1 MRALQEFIEM
11 EVLHEE
17 GTPERMLS
25 PEDVQRIVTLNGR
38 LPLDE
43 RMDAFTFETSEYLR
57 RVLDPSRLNGDI
69 QSNLKNQRRFALY
82 LNSLGYLQVK
92 AAGDSNPSYPFNIVT
107 WHLGDFTLP
116 EALASNARASIL
128 KLNYDEK
135 AAQSLYLA
143 ELKRAYDAG
152 VLRHIVEGLIDA
164 LEHVESVVFYVADR
178 VFACAE
184 RMNNLVG
191 SKRGIGELDELSN
204 KPLSLWGSHHV
215 LIVATLHSLFIAGKS
230 IKFEE
235 FNGCNLY
242 ASTVYRRLA
251 TLRSSYE
258 AALGFAPQSILAY
271 SDSPFS
277 LARSVARLSDQ
288 LIGRRW
294 LRYRKVSGLTLRK
307 TESLIRTSER
317 TLGPVFRNEIDR
329 VSSDWSVVISKDQSE
344 TEQFTTLVEHA
355 IGDRVSSENG
365 GKLSSL
371 IQVVL
376 KSAIFCTNSDYSMS
390 SSLRAPG
397 LLCRDSTS
405 EIQQSLHALT
415 PKHFFCEIASSSH
428 LANQKADHLTQDI
441 FSPVQ
446 RRMEFNRW
454 HFVVGNLPRSV
465 IHRSRH
471 YFFPPVLPDI
481 SNYSSMSHAA
491 HNKADVRFAIRS
503 PGPDVSEEPLLLF
516 GLPYWGFYDCRV
528 VRVSGEPFTEGELI
542 TVRAHSQM
550 IGVIWRL
557 VCSHLS
563 KSVELRT
570 IDVFTEA
577 QPGKGIVHILD
588 E

>member
-1 MRALQEFIEM
+1 M
-11 EVLHEE
+11 EILHEE
-17 GTPERMLS
+17 EASERMLS
-25 PEDVQRIVTLNGR
+25 PEDVQRIITLNYS

-43 RMDAFTFETSEYLR
+43 RLDTFSFETSEYLR
-57 RVLDPSRLNGDI
+57 RAVDTSRLEENI
-69 QSNLKNQRRFALY
+69 QSNPQNQRRFALY

-92 AAGDSNPSYPFNIVT
+92 AAGNSHSSYPFNIVT
-107 WHLGDFTLP
+107 WHLGDFALP
-116 EALASNARASIL
+116 EALASNAQASIF
-128 KLNYDEK
+128 KLNNDEMV
-135 AAQSLYLA
+135 AQGLYFN
-143 ELKRAYDAG
+143 ELKRANNAG
-152 VLRHIVEGLIDA
+152 VLHHIVEGLIDA

-178 VFACAE
+178 IFACAE

-191 SKRGIGELDELSN
+191 SKRGIGELDELTK
-204 KPLSLWGSHHV
+204 KPFTLWGSHHV
-215 LIVATLHSLFIAGKS
+215 LIVATLHSLFITGKS

-242 ASTVYRRLA
+242 ASRVYRRIA
-251 TLRSSYE
+251 ALRSDYE
-258 AALGFAPQSILAY
+258 TALGFAPQSILAY

-294 LRYRKVSGLTLRK
+294 LRYRRVSGLTLQKSER
-307 TESLIRTSER
+307 LIRTSER
-317 TLGPVFRNEIDR
+317 TLGPIFRNDINR
-329 VSSDWSVVISKDQSE
+329 VSSEWSVDISKDQSE
-344 TEQFTTLVEHA
+344 TSQFTTLVNHA
-355 IGDRVSSENG
+355 IEARISSG
-365 GKLSSL
+365 SGSKLSAL

-376 KSAIFCTNSDYSMS
+376 KSAIFCTKADYSMS

-397 LLCRDSTS
+397 LLCQDSTS
-405 EIQQSLHALT
+405 DIQENLHQLT

-428 LANQKADHLTQDI
+428 LANQKADQLIQDI

-528 VRVSGEPFTEGELI
+528 VRVSGEPFTEEELI

-557 VCSHLS
+557 VSSHLS
-563 KSVELRT
+563 NGVELRT

-577 QPGKGIVHILD
+577 QPGNGAVHMLD
-588 E
+588 G